1 MNLRTLFLGRPS
13 APPSRRHLVI
23 GCFGL
28 VLLGLMVFVYVVA
41 ITIFLWGDIVRPKV
55 AVVLAFLWVI
65 SAIAIGYIA
74 KGLRHHLERL
84 HSGAASGPV
93 SR

>member
-1 MNLRTLFLGRPS
+1 MKLRTLVLERPS
-13 APPSRRHLVI
+13 APRSRQQLVI
-23 GCFGL
+23 GCVGL
-28 VLLGLMVFVYVVA
+28 VLLGLMVFVHVVA
-41 ITIFLWGDIVRPKV
+41 ITIFLWGDIVQPKV

-84 HSGAASGPV
+84 HSAASSV
-93 SR
+93 LLSR

>member
-1 MNLRTLFLGRPS
+1 MNLRALFLDPPP
-13 APPSRRHLVI
+13 APPSRRQLVI
-23 GCFGL
+23 GCVGL
-28 VLLGLMVFVYVVA
+28 VLLGLLVFVHVVA
-41 ITIFLWGDIVRPKV
+41 ITLFLWEDAAQPKI

-84 HSGAASGPV
+84 HSGASSGPV